1 MGGGKRACHSDIHSD
16 IHRRMKVHVKLALA
30 NGQDEEFC
38 GAGVLELLE
47 GIGAHGSIHRAA
59 QEMGLSYVKALK
71 ILNRVEKE
79 LGQTLLERHKGGAER
94 GRTELTP
101 FARRFMR
108 DFARLRGRVRRAA
121 DAAFK
126 GFRETYE

>member
-1 MGGGKRACHSDIHSD
+1 
-16 IHRRMKVHVKLALA
+16 MKVHVKLALA

-38 GAGVLELLE
+38 GAGVLQLLE
-47 GIGAHGSIHRAA
+47 GIGEHGSIHRAA

-108 DFARLRGRVRRAA
+108 DFTRLRGRVRRAA
-121 DAAFK
+121 DAAFA
-126 GFRETYE
+126 GFRGKYE